1 MKEQKIFEV
10 ETIGLEGSK
19 LIEASAGTGK
29 TYSVALLVL
38 RLLLEKDIPVNKI
51 LMVTFTKSAAAE
63 LESRIRKFVRQAEKF
78 VNGGEIKESKIREA
92 VGKPDEEKR
101 TRLRKAVRSLDNL
114 SVMTIH
120 SFCQKT
126 INEFT
131 FETNQSFNF
140 EIVKDDT
147 FLFEEL
153 VNSFRREVVNTIEDY
168 DWFREINGY
177 LKFDKMSEIL
187 RKSISGGKFL
197 DIDMDQQ
204 YDLKDE
210 LKRLTEITATLKE
223 KVFNNFDAVRN
234 TKIRKNAKLA
244 THRESPEQFF
254 PVFIQ
259 DCCLANKYIS
269 EFGYLYEPDG
279 KILGE
284 AYRQVRHAFYTTFI
298 NSAKETIR
306 KIKQEKG
313 IISYDD
319 QIRTIHD
326 ALGNENF
333 IKKLAEKYRAV
344 FIDEFQDTDKN
355 QYEIF
360 RKVFAESAGNDDDKP
375 VIFYIGDPKQSIY
388 AWRGADL
395 DTYKK
400 AKEDVGGS
408 VFTMDKNFRATGD
421 MVEAL
426 NILLDPS
433 DDFNMFEDEEIR
445 YIEVKP
451 GAGDLGT
458 MSDNGDKVKPVTIWK
473 FDDNNE
479 KTNFRLVAE
488 EVYRLLTEEV
498 KIKGEKLKP
507 GDIGILVRDNREGD
521 SIKTELSEFNIPAV
535 KRDNALVL
543 KSKESTLV
551 RNLIVAVLSP
561 TRGDI
566 CRALN
571 SSYAGFDSLSLK
583 TLDDEKH
590 IEVFMGL
597 RKTLNEDG
605 IYNMIASFLDIY
617 DVRSRCM
624 KDVRGQRVMT
634 NINQVS
640 ELLHTA
646 EKKYKYS
653 PSELVVW
660 MDRSRENSDDD
671 FEQRIES
678 DENAVQISTI
688 HKAKGLEYKI
698 VFAPCLSMIPKQ
710 FFLNRGQLNEYKKG
724 GEYLFTLNLPD
735 IEEADRKIF
744 DLQKEQENRRLVYVA
759 LTRAVYKCYIS
770 LVPQGDG
777 KSPVISSLSAILD
790 KYTGHSDL
798 IEIKDRSE
806 NDIDKLERK
815 YKQEAGMNVFWS
827 KPAPEKLIIKNTF
840 SINSYSAL
848 SKAHFTAPFEKT
860 ELGPPED
867 YNQFIFQDLGRGA
880 NAGTALHA
888 VFERLDFNNPES
900 WDQTL
905 LDASEY
911 WSNLISQE
919 KLPLFRMLL
928 EHVMNTRISLN
939 GSEFKLEEITKDDKL
954 PEMEFYFSVGRV
966 NKTVI
971 NELLSEDTKLGGEVD
986 IEGLMTGSIDLAF
999 RHNGKYYILDWK
1011 SNHLGNS
1018 VDNYDT
1024 AGMEAAMTGSNY
1036 HLQYKIYTV
1045 ALIRWLKSRIPSF
1058 DYEKHFGGII
1068 YVFLRGV
1075 REGSDTGIYTALPDK
1090 NEIDDL
1096 DKALRGELQEAD

>member
-29 TYSVALLVL
+29 TYSIALLVL
-38 RLLLEKDIPVNKI
+38 RLLLKKDIPVDKI

-78 VNGGEIKESKIREA
+78 VNGGEIKEAKIKEA
-92 VGKPDEEKR
+92 VGEPDEEKKA
-101 TRLRKAVRSLDNL
+101 RLKKAVQSLDNL

-177 LKFDKMSEIL
+177 LKFDKMTEIL

-197 DIDMDQQ
+197 DIDMDSQ
-204 YDLKDE
+204 YVLKDE
-210 LKRLTEITATLKE
+210 LKRLTEITEKLK
-223 KVFNNFDAVRN
+223 KSVLDHFDAVRN

-259 DCCLANKYIS
+259 ECCLAKKYTS
-269 EFGYLYEPDG
+269 EFAFLYELDG
-279 KILGE
+279 RELGE
-284 AYRQVRHAFYTTFI
+284 TYRQVRDALYTTFI
-298 NSAKETIR
+298 NSAKETIK
-306 KIKQEKG
+306 KIKQEKA

-319 QIRTIHD
+319 QIRTIYD
-326 ALGNENF
+326 ALENKDF
-333 IKKLAEKYRAV
+333 IRKLAKKYCAV
-344 FIDEFQDTDKN
+344 FIDEFQDTDKH

-360 RKVFAESAGNDDDKP
+360 KKVFAENAGKDDDKP

-400 AKEDVGGS
+400 AKEDVGGFI
-408 VFTMDKNFRATGD
+408 FTMDKNFRATSD

-426 NILLDPS
+426 NKLLDPS
-433 DDFNMFEDEEIR
+433 DDFNMFEDEEIH
-445 YIEVKP
+445 YIEVKS

-458 MSDNGDKVKPVTIWK
+458 MTVNGDKVKPVTIWR
-473 FDDNNE
+473 FDSNNE
-479 KTNFRLVAE
+479 KINLRMVAE
-488 EVYRLLTEEV
+488 EVYRLLSEDV
-498 KIKGEKLKP
+498 KIKGDKVKP
-507 GDIGILVRDNREGD
+507 GDIGILVRENREGD
-521 SIKTELSEFNIPAV
+521 SIKAELNKFNIPAV
-535 KRDNALVL
+535 RRDDALVL
-543 KSKESTLV
+543 KSKESTMV

-566 CRALN
+566 CRVLN

-590 IEVFMGL
+590 IEVFMEL

-605 IYNMIASFLDIY
+605 IYIMIASFLDFY

-624 KDVRGQRVMT
+624 KDVGGQRVMT
-634 NINQVS
+634 NIIQVS
-640 ELLHTA
+640 ELLHAA

-653 PSELVVW
+653 PSELLVW
-660 MDRSRENSDDD
+660 LDRNRENSDDD

-698 VFAPCLSMIPKQ
+698 VFAPCLSMIPKRN
-710 FFLNRGQLNEYKKG
+710 FLSRGQLNEFKKN

-735 IEEADRKIF
+735 IGEADRKLF

-770 LVPQGDG
+770 LIPRADKDG
-777 KSPVISSLSAILD
+777 PIISSLSAILD
-790 KYTGHSDL
+790 RYNGQSDL
-798 IEIKDRSE
+798 IEIKDLSE
-806 NDIDKLERK
+806 NNTGTIEGE
-815 YKQEAGMNVFWS
+815 YKQEGDMNVFWS
-827 KPAPEKLIIKNTF
+827 KPVPDKLIVKKTF
-840 SINSYSAL
+840 GIHSYSAL
-848 SKAHFTAPFEKT
+848 SKAHYTAPFEKT
-860 ELGPPED
+860 ELVSPENYD
-867 YNQFIFQDLGRGA
+867 QFIFQDLGRGA
-880 NAGTALHA
+880 NVGTALHA
-888 VFERLDFNNPES
+888 LFEHLEFNNPNG

-905 LDASEY
+905 LDASVY
-911 WSNLISQE
+911 WSNLISEE
-919 KLPLFRMLL
+919 KLPLFKMLL
-928 EHVMNTRISLN
+928 EHVMNARISLN
-939 GSEFKLEEITKDDKL
+939 GSEFKLGDISKDDKL
-954 PEMEFYFSVGRV
+954 PEMEFYFSVDRV

-971 NELLSEDTKLGGEVD
+971 NELLTEDTKLGGEID
-986 IEGLMTGSIDLAF
+986 IEGLMTGSIDLIF

-1018 VDNYDT
+1018 VDNYDM
-1024 AGMEAAMTGSNY
+1024 AGMETAMTGSNY

-1045 ALIRWLKSRIPSF
+1045 ALIRWLKSRISDF

-1075 REGSDTGIYTALPDK
+1075 RKGSDTGIYTSLPDK

-1096 DKALRGELQEAD
+1096 DKAFRGELQEAD

>member
-78 VNGGEIKESKIREA
+78 VTGGEIKESKIREA

-101 TRLRKAVRSLDNL
+101 TRLRKAVRSLDYL

-126 INEFT
+126 ISEFT
-131 FETNQSFNF
+131 FETNQAFDF

-153 VNSFRREVVNTIEDY
+153 VNSFRREVVNAIEDY

-204 YDLKDE
+204 YDLVDDLRKLSE
-210 LKRLTEITATLKE
+210 TTEILKE
-223 KVFNNFDAVRN
+223 KVFRNFDAVKTAR
-234 TKIRKNAKLA
+234 IRANAILA
-244 THRESPEQFF
+244 RHRKSPEQFF
-254 PVFIQ
+254 PVFILE
-259 DCCLANKYIS
+259 CCLAKKFTDVF
-269 EFGYLYEPDG
+269 EFLYEPEG
-279 KILGE
+279 RELGE
-284 AYRQVRHAFYTTFI
+284 VFKRVKYAFYASFI
-298 NSAKETIR
+298 NFSKAAIQ

-319 QIRTIHD
+319 QISTIHD
-326 ALGNENF
+326 ALENENF

-344 FIDEFQDTDKN
+344 FIDEFQDTDKH

-360 RKVFAESAGNDDDKP
+360 RKVFADSAGNDDDKP

-521 SIKTELSEFNIPAV
+521 IIKAELSEFNIPAV

-543 KSKESTLV
+543 KSKESTMV

-571 SSYAGFDSLSLK
+571 SSYAGFNSLSLK

-617 DVRSRCM
+617 DFRSRCM

-640 ELLHTA
+640 ELLHAA

-735 IEEADRKIF
+735 IEAADRKIF

-777 KSPVISSLSAILD
+777 ESPVISSLSAILD
-790 KYTGHSDL
+790 KYPGHSDL

-815 YKQEAGMNVFWS
+815 YKQEAGMNEFLS
-827 KPAPEKLIIKNTF
+827 KTAPEKLIIKNTF

-848 SKAHFTAPFEKT
+848 SQAHFTAPFEKT

-867 YNQFIFQDLGRGA
+867 YEQFIFQDLGRGA
-880 NAGTALHA
+880 NVGTALHA
-888 VFERLDFNNPES
+888 VFERLDFNNHDS
-900 WDQTL
+900 WKQTL

-911 WSNLISQE
+911 WSNLISKE

-928 EHVMNTRISLN
+928 EHVMNATISLVGPSFN
-939 GSEFKLEEITKDDKL
+939 LAEITTDNKL
-954 PEMEFYFSVGRV
+954 PELEFYFSVGRV

-971 NELLSEDTKLGGEVD
+971 NDLLSEDTRLGGEID

-1024 AGMEAAMTGSNY
+1024 AGMETAMTGSNY

-1045 ALIRWLKSRIPSF
+1045 ALIRWLKSRIPDF